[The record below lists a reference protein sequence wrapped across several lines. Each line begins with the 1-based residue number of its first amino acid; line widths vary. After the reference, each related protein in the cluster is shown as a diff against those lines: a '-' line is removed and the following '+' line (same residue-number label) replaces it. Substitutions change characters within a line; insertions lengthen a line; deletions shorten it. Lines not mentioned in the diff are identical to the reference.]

1 VILTA
6 RIEDYALIGD
16 GETAALV
23 SRTGSI
29 DWLCWPRFDSAACFA
44 ALLGDARNGR
54 WIIAPDVPPERITRR
69 YLDDTLVLETT
80 FETATGKA
88 IVLDF
93 MPLRG
98 SASDIVRI
106 VRGVEGHVRLR
117 SELVIRFE
125 YGSIIPWVTQSH
137 EGETELRAVAGPDSL
152 TLRTPVTF
160 KGVDERS
167 IADFEI
173 SAGECVPFVLTY
185 SPSHLPAPARIDAKR
200 ALRDTMDFWRA
211 WASRCNDDLPWR
223 GAVVRSLVTLKA
235 LIYAPTGGIVAAPT
249 TSLPERLGGARN
261 WDYRYC
267 WLRDAT
273 FTLLSLMDAG
283 YFDEAESWRDWLVRA
298 LAGDPAQ
305 AQIMYGLG
313 GERRLTEWEVPWLC
327 GYRDSRPVRIGNA
340 AAGQLQ
346 LDVYGEVA
354 DALHH
359 ARLGGLTPNSPAWA
373 VQRALTTHVEKIW
386 RQPDEGIWEVRGG
399 RQQFTH
405 SKVMAWVAL
414 DRAIKAIERFG
425 LDGPLD
431 RWREVRARIHADVC
445 ANGYDSARGSFVQA
459 YGSREL
465 DASLLLIP
473 LVGFLPAADPRVA
486 GTVRAI
492 EDELMVDGLVHRYHT
507 ARTDDGLPSG
517 EGAFLACSFWYV
529 DNLCLSGRYEEAR
542 EMFERLLDLRN
553 GVGLLSEEY
562 DVRECRQ
569 LGNFPQAFSH
579 VALVDSA
586 FNLSAYP
593 HDRPAEQRSSADRG
607 GLSGMAGPPA

>member
-1 VILTA
+1 MTVPS

-23 SRTGSI
+23 SRAGSI

-44 ALLGDARNGR
+44 ALLGDTRNGR
-54 WIIAPDVPPERITRR
+54 WVIAPDAPPTRITRR

-80 FETATGKA
+80 FETATGTA
-88 IVLDF
+88 VMVDF
-93 MPLRG
+93 MPPRA
-98 SASDIVRI
+98 SASDVVRI
-106 VRGVEGHVRLR
+106 VRGVAGRVRLR

-125 YGSIIPWVTQSH
+125 YGSIVPWVTQAH
-137 EGETELRAVAGPDSL
+137 GGETELRAVAGPDSL
-152 TLRTPVTF
+152 TLRTPVPF
-160 KGVDERS
+160 KGVDTQS
-167 IADFEI
+167 IAEFEI
-173 SAGECVPFVLTY
+173 SAGECLPFVLTY
-185 SPSHLPAPARIDAKR
+185 SASHLPTPLPVNAER
-200 ALRDTMDFWRA
+200 ALNDTIEFWHA
-211 WASRCNDDLPWR
+211 WTSRCAADTPWR
-223 GAVVRSLVTLKA
+223 PAVVRSLVTLKA

-249 TSLPERLGGARN
+249 TSLPEMPGGTRN

-283 YFDEAESWRDWLVRA
+283 YFEEAERWRDWLVRA

-313 GERRLTEWEVPWLC
+313 GERRLTEWEVPWLS
-327 GYRDSRPVRIGNA
+327 GYQDSRPVRIGNA
-340 AAGQLQ
+340 AAGQMQ

-359 ARLGGLTPNSPAWA
+359 ARVGGLAPNAPAWA
-373 VQRALTTHVEKIW
+373 VQRALTAHVEKVW
-386 RQPDEGIWEVRGG
+386 QQADEGIWEVRGA

-414 DRAIKAIERFG
+414 DRAIKAIEKFG
-425 LDGPLD
+425 VDGPAE
-431 RWREVRARIHADVC
+431 RWREVRGRIHADVC
-445 ANGYDSARGSFVQA
+445 ANGYDPGRRSFVQA

-473 LVGFLPAADPRVA
+473 LVGFLPPEDPRIA
-486 GTVRAI
+486 GTLRAI
-492 EDELMVDGLVHRYHT
+492 EENLMVDGLVHRYHT
-507 ARTDDGLPSG
+507 ARTDDGLPPG

-529 DNLCLSGRYEEAR
+529 DNLTLCGRYDEAR
-542 EMFERLLDLRN
+542 EMFERLLELRN
-553 GVGLLSEEY
+553 DVGLLAEEY
-562 DVRECRQ
+562 EMRERRQ

-586 FNLSAYP
+586 FNLSASP
-593 HDRPAEQRSSADRG
+593 HERPAEQRSSPDRG
-607 GLSGMAGPPA
+607 GGAGQRR